1 MLTVRHW
8 LPALGLIGPLVGC
21 AERPEEVEAATSS
34 AGSPRVALLT
44 IDTWRADH
52 FSAEHTPNLWA
63 LAEQGQRFTNAW
75 SPIGLTSPAHATMF
89 TGVPP
94 WEHGM
99 EANNHHG
106 YRLPADAQTV
116 AEDYQAQGWY
126 TAAWVSA
133 WPAGPAGG
141 LDQGFDAFSGV
152 EAGERAGEETVAQAL
167 AEWVPADQ
175 AAFLWIHLY
184 GPRGPYRGDGATDA
198 ERYAE
203 EVRRADALLKPVL
216 DRLVAEKARIVVA
229 SDHGEV
235 LLEERCGRQHERST
249 HAVVLRVPLFVWAPD
264 RPPSIEDRL
273 VGLTEVKALLQGAS
287 VGSLPER
294 TAWVA
299 ESGLCEAGCAPG
311 CRPEGVLGRD
321 RVVID
326 PAGRWVRRPGRGTFI
341 EGEPEAA
348 HKSMLDAIPPVRPPG
363 EAPDAASLEA
373 LGYQAP

>member
-152 EAGERAGEETVAQAL
+152 DAGERAGDCL
-167 AEWVPADQ
+167 
-175 AAFLWIHLY
+175 LY
-184 GPRGPYRGDGATDA
+184 TSPSPRD
-198 ERYAE
+198 
-203 EVRRADALLKPVL
+203 
-216 DRLVAEKARIVVA
+216 
-229 SDHGEV
+229 
-235 LLEERCGRQHERST
+235 
-249 HAVVLRVPLFVWAPD
+249 
-264 RPPSIEDRL
+264 
-273 VGLTEVKALLQGAS
+273 
-287 VGSLPER
+287 
-294 TAWVA
+294 
-299 ESGLCEAGCAPG
+299 
-311 CRPEGVLGRD
+311 
-321 RVVID
+321 
-326 PAGRWVRRPGRGTFI
+326 
-341 EGEPEAA
+341 
-348 HKSMLDAIPPVRPPG
+348 
-363 EAPDAASLEA
+363 
-373 LGYQAP
+373 

>member
-116 AEDYQAQGWY
+116 AEDYPDECARARRPG
-126 TAAWVSA
+126 VS
-133 WPAGPAGG
+133 
-141 LDQGFDAFSGV
+141 
-152 EAGERAGEETVAQAL
+152 T
-167 AEWVPADQ
+167 
-175 AAFLWIHLY
+175 
-184 GPRGPYRGDGATDA
+184 
-198 ERYAE
+198 
-203 EVRRADALLKPVL
+203 
-216 DRLVAEKARIVVA
+216 
-229 SDHGEV
+229 
-235 LLEERCGRQHERST
+235 
-249 HAVVLRVPLFVWAPD
+249 
-264 RPPSIEDRL
+264 
-273 VGLTEVKALLQGAS
+273 
-287 VGSLPER
+287 
-294 TAWVA
+294 
-299 ESGLCEAGCAPG
+299 
-311 CRPEGVLGRD
+311 
-321 RVVID
+321 
-326 PAGRWVRRPGRGTFI
+326 VRRP
-341 EGEPEAA
+341 
-348 HKSMLDAIPPVRPPG
+348 RP
-363 EAPDAASLEA
+363 A
-373 LGYQAP
+373 LPRLPSAGIS